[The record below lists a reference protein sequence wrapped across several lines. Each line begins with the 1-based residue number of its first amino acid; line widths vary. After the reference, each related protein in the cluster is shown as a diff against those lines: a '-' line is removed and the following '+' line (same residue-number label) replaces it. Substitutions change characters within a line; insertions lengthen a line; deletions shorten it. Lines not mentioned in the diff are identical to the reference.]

1 MCQALSKNQESK
13 RKLSWSLRSGSR
25 RQTQVKYRVCE
36 LAEST
41 IYRNNADTALG
52 GPWCDGRL
60 QFPEG
65 SQGRSGGSQAWE
77 HWLWRPPPPTATPRD
92 LCRGHFTHKASLSRV
107 WFFPLH
113 VSSDT
118 QYPLLFISAII
129 FTVYTHTHTHTP
141 PEVSYIRC

>member
-25 RQTQVKYRVCE
+25 RQTQVKYSVCE

-52 GPWCDGRL
+52 RPWFDGRL

-65 SQGRSGGSQAWE
+65 SQGRRGGGQACE
-77 HWLWRPPPPTATPRD
+77 HWLWRPPPPRAAPKD
-92 LCRGHFTHKASLSRV
+92 L
-107 WFFPLH
+107 
-113 VSSDT
+113 
-118 QYPLLFISAII
+118 
-129 FTVYTHTHTHTP
+129 
-141 PEVSYIRC
+141 